1 MDPGVF
7 RKGKAGI
14 LGCPEGI
21 DDWSFWNEDTKKW
34 EFEKA
39 SLFANTSLYAKC
51 DSPPS
56 SEGEH
61 DFAEVQFN
69 NLKSTAGNDGSTV
82 EKGKIV
88 TKYQLYQHVCNLQGE
103 MTSSMAMVRQ
113 KVR

>member
-1 MDPGVF
+1 MF

-14 LGCPEGI
+14 LGCPKGI
-21 DDWSFWNEDTKKW
+21 DYWSFWNEDTKKW

-61 DFAEVQFN
+61 AFTEVQFN
-69 NLKSTAGNDGSTV
+69 NLKSTEENNGSTV
-82 EKGKIV
+82 ENGKIV
-88 TKYQLYQHVCNLQGE
+88 T
-103 MTSSMAMVRQ
+103 
-113 KVR
+113 